1 MNFCDSFFFQFFDKF
16 FHVTVECFLGE
27 HVLKGEGTALFDY
40 AQSFSDHIPFILG
53 GTDFVEDKVADSGI
67 EGLIRIFQMGGISFV
82 EGDPVGNTLRFRI
95 GFTLLF
101 GIVPLGTP
109 VVHTDEFC
117 LGESLGAADRQ
128 GSRTT
133 SDVEQ
138 SAFAV
143 PFQMIYEM
151 LMDFCHHVAF
161 AEGKQF
167 MTDVHVNAI
176 DQANRG
182 KNAQDP
188 CRNGKMQHRSGH
200 IGGNAEYG
208 SSDIAQRQHFFR
220 YPVSVVHVFVHN

>member
-1 MNFCDSFFFQFFDKF
+1 M
-16 FHVTVECFLGE
+16 
-27 HVLKGEGTALFDY
+27 
-40 AQSFSDHIPFILG
+40 
-53 GTDFVEDKVADSGI
+53 EDKVADSGI

-82 EGDPVGNTLRFRI
+82 EGDPVGNTLRFGI

-176 DQANRG
+176 DQADRSQ
-182 KNAQDP
+182 NAQNP

-200 IGGNAEYG
+200 TGGNAEYG